1 MARKAQRP
9 YTQVSSLV
17 GRIGFSVSG
26 NAWTDKSGTTHPAVP
41 KTAGF
46 VVEVAYDSES
56 DKMYHALCNSAVAVQ
71 QTLKKYYWSNGR
83 FPAQPGKVFKAQGD
97 GSMDLPSTVFVDRL
111 DAKARGEGLDTNEI
125 ERLKAIIA
133 MAEAKLAGPASATEA
148 TVPVG
153 TSIDQGMVP
162 TAPKIE
168 YKYDEAHL
176 RRAKT
181 DQLINLAETEE
192 FEGIAD
198 MDREE
203 LITEL
208 ALVEKEAA

>member
-41 KTAGF
+41 KTDGF

-83 FPAQPGKVFKAQGD
+83 FPAQPGKVFKARGD
-97 GSMDLPSTVFVDRL
+97 GCMDLPSTVFVDRL

-133 MAEAKLAGPASATEA
+133 MAEAKLAGPAITAEA
-148 TVPVG
+148 AAPVG
-153 TSIDQGMVP
+153 TSGDQGMV
-162 TAPKIE
+162 PKIE

-181 DQLINLAETEE
+181 DQLVNLAETEE
-192 FEGIAD
+192 FEGLAD
-198 MDREE
+198 MDRET